1 MPYHYTG
8 TMDHNRV
15 QIPAWKLKPGM
26 FVLYKDTWCLV
37 YGYSRE
43 EETLTIINA
52 RRGGVHETKSMRP
65 DFMVTVRAE

>member
-1 MPYHYTG
+1 MPYNYTG
-8 TMDHNRV
+8 TMDSRRV
-15 QIPAWKLKPGM
+15 QIPAHQLKSGM

-52 RRGGVHETKSMRP
+52 RKGGVRETKRMRP
-65 DFMVTVRAE
+65 NFLATVRAK